1 MHFSSALTDAQMRV
15 DRGIAGSASQVLIL
29 TIRNVL
35 MCAGVTVLFGQAEV
49 YDVDQVSLL
58 AKPHQEIIR
67 FNVSVN
73 EVLGVDVL
81 DSANLE
87 RIKIKQL
94 AQMYKIYFNL

>member
-1 MHFSSALTDAQMRV
+1 MSV
-15 DRGIAGSASQVLIL
+15 NGGVAGSASQVLIL
-29 TIRNVL
+29 TIRDVL
-35 MCAGVTVLFGQAEV
+35 MCAGVTILLSQAKV

-87 RIKIKQL
+87 RIN
-94 AQMYKIYFNL
+94 M